1 MTLIL
6 FLLLIVLPLAL
17 RSALPPV
24 AHPQTEQGPEPAE
37 PGFSESGFSEAV
49 PVDRRAFH
57 GKDVIRDAEWRVE

>member
-6 FLLLIVLPLAL
+6 YLLLIVLPLAL

-37 PGFSESGFSEAV
+37 PSFSEAV
-49 PVDRRAFH
+49 PVNRRAFH